1 MRRSFN
7 PQLELGAAS
16 IEEIKFN
23 PRSRDDIPQIL
34 RGLQFIYGCPE
45 TRDAVFDVLQKQI
58 RIDVDFD
65 NGRPG
70 MDLWILLVLGTLRL
84 GLNCDYDRLHDLAN
98 EHKTIRAMLGH
109 GNWQDEHLY
118 GLQTLRDNVALLTE
132 EMLQEINAI
141 VVKAGHGLVKKK
153 DDDDKLKG
161 RCDSFVVE
169 THVEYPTDTGML
181 WDAMRKS
188 IVLITELCL
197 LHSVNG
203 WRQSAYNLQRLKAH
217 WRKAQKSNRS
227 RQVYAEEKKKK
238 AHKAYLRVARQY
250 FERVQSSVQQLE
262 QNGQQLSPKAWSH
275 LQEELEKLGGFH
287 EYAELL
293 MDQIQRRVLED
304 ETIPSE
310 EKIYS
315 IFQPHT
321 EWINKGK
328 AGVLVEL
335 GLKVCI
341 MEDQHQFILSHQVM
355 EKTQDVDVA
364 VLMVTQTQKSFPS
377 LNSCSFDKGFHSPKN
392 QTELS
397 KHLDQVVLPK
407 KGKISSEEKIK
418 MNTPEYRKVRRQ
430 HSAVESAIN
439 ALEQHGLDRCPDHG
453 IDGFKR
459 YVALSVLA
467 RNLQRIGAI
476 LTEKERAE
484 LRRRR
489 QREPCRRAA

>member
-7 PQLELGAAS
+7 PQLELDATP

-23 PRSRDDIPQIL
+23 PRSRDEIPKIL
-34 RGLQFIYGCPE
+34 RGLQFIYACPT
-45 TRDAVFDVLQKQI
+45 TRQAVFDVLQNHI
-58 RIDVDFD
+58 GTEINFD

-70 MDLWILLVLGTLRL
+70 MDLWVLLVLGTLRL

-109 GNWQDEHLY
+109 GSWQDEYLY
-118 GLQTLRDNVALLTE
+118 GLQTLRDNVVLLTE
-132 EMLQEINAI
+132 EMLEEINVI
-141 VVKAGHGLVKKK
+141 VVKAGHSLVKKK
-153 DDDDKLKG
+153 DDDESLKG

-181 WDAMRKS
+181 WDATRKS
-188 IVLITELCL
+188 ILLVSRLCQL
-197 LHSVNG
+197 YSIDG
-203 WRQSAYNLQRLKAH
+203 WRQAIYNVQRLKAH
-217 WRKAQKSNRS
+217 WRKAQRSNRS
-227 RQVYAEEKKKK
+227 RQSDAEKKKK
-238 AHKAYLRVARQY
+238 QAHKAYLRVARQY
-250 FERVQSSVQQLE
+250 FDRVQTSIQLLE
-262 QNGQQLSPKAWSH
+262 ETSGKLSPEAWSC
-275 LQEELEKLGGFH
+275 LQGDLSKIGEFQD
-287 EYAELL
+287 YAALL
-293 MDQIQRRVLED
+293 MNQVERRVLAD
-304 ETIPSE
+304 EVIPSK

-341 MEDQHQFILSHQVM
+341 MEDQHQFILYHQVM
-355 EKTQDVDVA
+355 ENTQDVDIA
-364 VLMVTQTQKSFPS
+364 VSMVTRTQKHFPS
-377 LNSCSFDKGFHSPKN
+377 LNSCSYDKGFHSPAN
-392 QTELS
+392 QVDLI
-397 KHLDQVVLPK
+397 KHLEQVVLPK
-407 KGKISSEEKIK
+407 KGKLSSTEKSKIRA
-418 MNTPEYRKVRRQ
+418 PEYRTVRRQ

-459 YVALSVLA
+459 YVALGVLA

-476 LTEKERAE
+476 LTERARAE
-484 LRRRR
+484 IGRKRRL
-489 QREPCRRAA
+489 EPYSQAA